1 LTLIDGLLY
10 IINSLIYGMFEQE
23 VKAWVEMKTVFVK
36 DLKPGNEVTGFFV
49 LRKKE
54 IKEYDGQRFLKLE
67 LGDKTGR
74 IDGVVWENFDQIVDE
89 AQTGEIVKIKGW
101 VTTYR
106 ESPQIKVDRLRK
118 AKEEEL
124 DLSDFLPTSERE
136 LDSLLEEFVNVI
148 RTIKDSHLRK
158 LLELLLEDS
167 SLVEKLKTTPGGKLW
182 HHAYVGGLLVHTM
195 NVVRICENAASMYQ
209 LVNRDLLITGALVH
223 DIGKIQT
230 YSAKGFFDYT
240 DEGRLVGHIVAGN
253 ELVEKK
259 IQMVD
264 GFPPNL
270 VMQLKHLILS
280 HQGQLEFAS
289 PVVPQTLEAIILHHA
304 DEMDAKADA
313 FAHIIK
319 TQKTEGKKWSDWV
332 NLIDRYIYLG
342 EDEGIEEHQS
352 PE

>member
-1 LTLIDGLLY
+1 
-10 IINSLIYGMFEQE
+10 
-23 VKAWVEMKTVFVK
+23 MKTLFVK

-54 IKEYDGQRFLKLE
+54 IREYDGQRFLKLE

-74 IDGVVWENFDQIVDE
+74 IDGVVWENLDQIVDE
-89 AQTGEIVKIKGW
+89 AQTGEFVKIKGW

-106 ESPQIKVDRLRK
+106 ENPQIKVDRLRK

-124 DLSDFLPTSERE
+124 DLSDFLPTSEK
-136 LDSLLEEFVNVI
+136 DPDALLEEFKSVVA
-148 RTIKDSHLRK
+148 TIKDSHLRK

-167 SLVEKLKTTPGGKLW
+167 TLVEKLKTTPGGKLW
-182 HHAYVGGLLVHTM
+182 HHAYVGGLLAHTM
-195 NVVRICENAASMYQ
+195 NVVRICEKAAGMYD

-223 DIGKIQT
+223 DMGKILT

-240 DEGRLVGHIVAGN
+240 DEGRLVGHIVAGD
-253 ELVEKK
+253 ELVNKK
-259 IQMVD
+259 IQMIN

-270 VMQLKHLILS
+270 AMQLKHLILS
-280 HQGQLEFAS
+280 HQGQLEYAS
-289 PVVPQTLEAIILHHA
+289 PVVPKTLEAIILHYA

-319 TQKTEGKKWSDWV
+319 TQKTEGKVWSDWV
-332 NLIDRYIYLG
+332 NLINRYIYLG
-342 EDEGIEEHQS
+342 EDVKPQEGES
-352 PE
+352 TG